1 MAEKTLNNIRIV
13 NKHDTEANWLKAT
26 GFTPKPGELIVYDID
41 ENYDYERIKIGDG
54 YKNVNT
60 LPFVDDALRDTLVD
74 QINTVDDK
82 VNAVST
88 LVGDTAVSEQ
98 ITVAVAEKADIT
110 NGQYAITASSSDG
123 VNYVATVPSVTQLTT
138 GVSFIM
144 IPGKASASTTP
155 TLNVNGLGA
164 KNIRRRLSNLA
175 TAVQAGYTTTWLAV
189 NRPFRVT
196 YDGTQWIVEGHE
208 KPVGADLYG
217 AAAKATADANGNVI
231 TDTYATISALQAM
244 LPKVTSIT
252 LTTSWS
258 GIASPYYQDV
268 ALNCCTESSMV
279 DIQPTPEQL
288 TSWQDDGFAFTTLS
302 GTGTVRVYV
311 AGGKPI
317 EAITVQVKV
326 QEVVVV

>member
-1 MAEKTLNNIRIV
+1 MVEKRIYGRLV
-13 NKHDTEANWLKAT
+13 QKHDTQVNWEKAT
-26 GFTPKPGELIVYDID
+26 NFTPMAGELIVYDID
-41 ENYDYERIKIGDG
+41 DNYDYERIKIGDG
-54 YKNVNT
+54 SKNVNA
-60 LPFVDDALRDTLVD
+60 LPFVDDALRDALVD
-74 QINTVDDK
+74 QINAVDDK
-82 VNAVST
+82 VDAVST

-98 ITVAVAEKADIT
+98 ITTAVETKADIA
-110 NGQYAITASSSDG
+110 NGQYAVTASSSDG
-123 VNYVATVPSVTQLTT
+123 VAYTATVPSITALTS

-144 IPGKASASTTP
+144 IPGKTSASTTP

-231 TDTYATISALQAM
+231 TDTYATIAALQAL

-258 GIASPYYQDV
+258 GTASPYYQDV
-268 ALNCCTESSMV
+268 ALNCCTEASMV

-288 TSWQDDGFAFTTLS
+288 ASWQDDGFAFTTLS

-311 AGGKPI
+311 AGGKPT

-326 QEVVVV
+326 QEVVVI